1 MHLTLRT
8 LLVTALALTCTGLR
22 SQNVTSSFKEAG
34 DTVSA
39 RLMRRTTVHSPVVFD
54 RVTRKGDV
62 LDFCFSSALE
72 DHPLSAKDTSW
83 LRKEV
88 KDNLPSGFSTCQV
101 GRIYT
106 KTQTLD
112 KLVMPLLSNSGQAVS
127 SRFRVPDPRGS
138 DQPMVEKMG
147 SRKFPRGMS
156 GRYIALWQSH
166 GRYFEA
172 NSGRWEWQ
180 RSPNFTTVEDMYT
193 QSYVLPFLI
202 PMLEN
207 AGAYV
212 MTPRERDLQRHEVIC
227 DNDPAFGGP
236 RTGML
241 RRKGRYNESGAWS
254 DAGVGF
260 ADSKQAYS
268 GWDNPFL
275 MGTVRKA
282 ECSRVLETAD
292 VKWTADI
299 PEDGEYAVY
308 ISYKTLPNS
317 TESAHYVVNHAGGKT
332 DFVVNQRMGG
342 GTWIYLGTFPFR
354 KDGESYV
361 RLDNGTPAGRI
372 FKSGTVVTADAV
384 KFGGGMGKILRGEP
398 SGDDSYGSGASTSG
412 VPCFAEGA
420 LYWMQ
425 FAGIDSTLHEKWDR
439 EYTKEFALRGAWVG
453 SLTGGS
459 RVNPNAA
466 GKNIPIDLSLGFHS
480 DAGVTPSDSTVGT
493 LSIYTL
499 VADGSTTLPNGE
511 DRWQCRELAN
521 YVQTQVVNDIRADFD
536 SKWSRRMLWNRSYSE
551 ARTTTVPGMLLE
563 ILSHQNFADM
573 KYGLDPAFR
582 FEVSR
587 AVYKGILKYLSNRY
601 GCRYSVQPLPVR
613 SFAVVPGD
621 SSGVRLSWIPVKD
634 DKEPTAA
641 PSGYIVYTRIDD
653 GPFDSGKEVDVTQEG
668 GRVSCT
674 MDLRPGHLYSFKV
687 VAFNDGG
694 RSFPSE
700 ILSAGI
706 PDRNSYEQARR
717 SGGRPGVVVVNN
729 FDRVGPPA
737 WFDTPNYAGFDERLD
752 SGMPYL
758 YDLTYIGE
766 QYQFRRSLPWT
777 DNDNPGFGGSFTD
790 MAAHVFPGNTFDFP
804 AVHGRTLM
812 DCGYPFYSVSQDA
825 FSSDT
830 SIWRGSFAADIICG
844 KQVTTMVGRGEAAPR
859 HEVFPD
865 AFQKALREYTSSGR
879 GVLIS
884 GSNIAT
890 DLWDEVYPMA
900 LDSAKMRRG
909 QKFVTE
915 TLGYKW
921 LTNYSGRSGKVWVV
935 HGGSFNPKG
944 IKKPLEFYHSRN
956 EENYWVETPDGI
968 LPASPSAQT
977 FLRYTDSN
985 VSAGVAYDGENYRVI
1000 SMAVPLEV
1008 FMSEKDRKALISVGI
1023 SWLAEKPEKSAAR
1036 PRR

>member
-1 MHLTLRT
+1 MHLILRI
-8 LLVTALALTCTGLR
+8 LLASAIAFTFTGV
-22 SQNVTSSFKEAG
+22 SAQNVTPAFKAAG

-39 RLMRRTTVHSPVVFD
+39 HLMKRTTVHSPVTFD
-54 RVTRKGDV
+54 RVTKSGQS
-62 LDFCFSSALE
+62 LDFRFSAALE
-72 DHPLSAKDTSW
+72 DYPLSAKDTAW
-83 LRKEV
+83 LRKEL
-88 KDNLPSGFSTCQV
+88 KDNLPPEYSSYTIGK
-101 GRIYT
+101 IYT

-112 KLVMPLLSNSGQAVS
+112 KLVLPPLSNSGQAVS
-127 SRFRVPDPRGS
+127 SKFRVPDPRGAQ
-138 DQPMVEKMG
+138 QPMVEEMG
-147 SRKFPRGMS
+147 ARKFPRGMS

-166 GRYFEA
+166 GRYFEE

-180 RSPNFTTVEDMYT
+180 RSPNFTTLEDMYT

-212 MTPRERDLQRHEVIC
+212 MTPRERDVQRHEVIC
-227 DNDPAFGGP
+227 DNDPSFSGP

-241 RRKGRYNESGAWS
+241 RRKGRYDETGAWS
-254 DAGVGF
+254 DAGTGF
-260 ADSKQAYS
+260 ADSKQFYT

-317 TESAHYVVNHAGGKT
+317 TESAHYSVHHAGGKT

-354 KDGESYV
+354 KGGESYV

-372 FKSGTVVTADAV
+372 FRSGEVVTADAV
-384 KFGGGMGKILRGEP
+384 KFGGGMGKILRGKP
-398 SGDDSYGSGASTSG
+398 SEDDSYGSGASVSG
-412 VPCFAEGA
+412 LPCYAEGA
-420 LYWMQ
+420 LYWLQ

-459 RVNPNAA
+459 RVNPNAV
-466 GKNIPIDLSLGFHS
+466 GKNIPVDLSFAFHS

-511 DRWQCRELAN
+511 DRLQCRELAD
-521 YVQTQVVNDIRADFD
+521 YVQTQVVDDIRADFD

-551 ARTTTVPGMLLE
+551 SRTTTVPGMLLE
-563 ILSHQNFADM
+563 LLSHQNFADM

-582 FEVSR
+582 FQVSR
-587 AVYKGILKYLSNRY
+587 AVYKGLLKFLSNRY
-601 GCRYSVQPLPVR
+601 GCRYTVQPLPVS
-613 SFAVVPGD
+613 SFAATPGENG
-621 SSGVRLSWIPVKD
+621 SINLSWLPVKD
-634 DKEPTAA
+634 EKEPTAV
-641 PSGYIVYTRIDD
+641 PTGYIVYTRIDD
-653 GPFDSGKEVDVTQEG
+653 GPFDSGKEVEVTAAAG
-668 GRVSCT
+668 GRLSCR
-674 MDLRPGHLYSFKV
+674 MDMKPGHLYSFKV

-694 RSFPSE
+694 KSFPSE
-700 ILSAGI
+700 ILSAGL
-706 PDRNSYEQARR
+706 PERN
-717 SGGRPGVVVVNN
+717 PGKFVLVVNN
-729 FDRVGPPA
+729 FDRVAPPA

-752 SGMPYL
+752 SGVPYIN
-758 YDLTYIGE
+758 DLSFIGE

-777 DNDNPGFGGSFTD
+777 DNNNPGFGGSFTD
-790 MAAHVFPGNTFDFP
+790 MAAKVVPGNTFDFP
-804 AVHGRTLM
+804 SVHGRALM
-812 DCGYPFYSVSQDA
+812 ESGHAFYSVSRDA

-830 SIWRGSFAADIICG
+830 SLWRGSFAADIICG
-844 KQVTTMVGRGEAAPR
+844 KQVKTMVGRGETAPR
-859 HEVFPD
+859 HEVFPT
-865 AFQKALREYTSSGR
+865 AFQDAIRAYTGSGR
-879 GVLIS
+879 GILIS
-884 GSNIAT
+884 GANIAT
-890 DLWDEVYPMA
+890 DLWDEVYPIA
-900 LDSAKMRRG
+900 LDSAKLEKG
-909 QKFVTE
+909 QKFVME

-921 LTNYSGRSGKVWVV
+921 LTNYSGREGKVWVV
-935 HGGSFNPKG
+935 HGGSFNPRG
-944 IKKPLEFYHSRN
+944 IKKPLEFYHGRN
-956 EENYWVETPDGI
+956 EKSYWVETPDGI
-968 LPASPSAQT
+968 LPASASAQT
-977 FLRYTDSN
+977 FLRYTDTN
-985 VSAGVAYDGENYRVI
+985 VSAGIAYDGDNYRVI

-1008 FMSEKDRKALISVGI
+1008 FVSEKDRRALMSAGI
-1023 SWLAEKPEKSAAR
+1023 SWLAEKSEKSAAR